1 MLRKLNIILTI
12 VHLTSKKFK
21 SLFSQRKIY
30 FSFSSLIL
38 NLCLLVPLRVCLV
51 RELGGEGMGR
61 ILTEGRGGGG
71 ILRLFYRFTLKL
83 N

>member
-1 MLRKLNIILTI
+1 VPTCALKG
-12 VHLTSKKFK
+12 
-21 SLFSQRKIY
+21 LFGSRI
-30 FSFSSLIL
+30 
-38 NLCLLVPLRVCLV
+38 R
-51 RELGGEGMGR
+51 RGGEGMGR